1 MYSETKN
8 NNKHNI
14 LCLLFDKKC
23 VWVYNDINLKKGG
36 INLSEHC
43 NLQICEQNIENQKE
57 TDQLVVEQWKT
68 CVEMANSNSEKR
80 SNTNSIF
87 ITINTALI
95 AILPFSLGTKGVV
108 LSAVGIVICILW
120 IRTIN
125 NYKKLSSVKYSII
138 NEIEK
143 QLPIAPFS
151 AEWNRLKNE
160 ENYTDLTKTERVLP
174 VVFIILFFLSIL
186 IPVVKK
192 IIEIVTECT

>member
-23 VWVYNDINLKKGG
+23 VWVYNGINLKKGG
-36 INLSEHC
+36 INLFEHC

-95 AILPFSLGTKGVV
+95 AILPFSLGMKGVV

>member
-36 INLSEHC
+36 INLFEHC

-95 AILPFSLGTKGVV
+95 AILPFSLGMKGVV